1 MMNSIRTRL
10 LIWLLIPLT
19 GVAAIVSLET
29 FYSAQRVSKDLHD
42 RTLLAAML
50 TLSENIVASSGS
62 LLAENTLE
70 ILTENLGDEFFYYV
84 TGPRGAFVTGYSGY
98 PRIPEG
104 MALEDE
110 TPIFYDGEYN
120 GRHVRVT
127 AVRQFL
133 SGGLLNG
140 WTTITTWQNTT
151 TRDQLTISLFGR
163 SLLRLFA
170 VVLAA
175 GAIVWFAVSRGLRP
189 ISELQQAIDNRTSQD
204 LAPIKRAMPVELSG
218 IVIAMNELFKRVARS
233 KQNREQFIG
242 NAAHQ
247 LRNPVAA
254 IKVQAQA
261 ALASDKKPELKLA
274 LKEIVRTSDD
284 TGKMINQM
292 LSSASAHALSSEN
305 MKDIDLC
312 KIVEHAAQT
321 IAASA
326 LEKGQEIS
334 LDMDVETLP
343 YRGHEI
349 LLREAIVNLVDNAVR
364 HNSGDSKI
372 SVSLSISS
380 DDQMIEIG
388 VADDGEPLDEDTLLR
403 FSQPFSTGEDTNSGS
418 GLGLSLAKDVAKS
431 HGGNLIVRSHD
442 GDPET
447 FGKTI
452 LVLLPRIRGNFSA

>member
-1 MMNSIRTRL
+1 MINSIRTRL

-98 PRIPEG
+98 PRVPEG
-104 MALEDE
+104 MELQDE

-189 ISELQQAIDNRTSQD
+189 ISELQEAIDNRTSHD
-204 LAPIKRAMPVELSG
+204 LAPIKRSMPVELSG

-233 KQNREQFIG
+233 KQNRERFIG

-261 ALASDKKPELKLA
+261 ALASDEKHDLKQA
-274 LKEIVRTSDD
+274 LHEIVHTSDD

-292 LSSASAHALSSEN
+292 LSSASAHALSSEK
-305 MKDIDLC
+305 MKEVDLS
-312 KIVEHAAQT
+312 KIVTHATQT
-321 IAASA
+321 VAASA

-334 LDMDVETLP
+334 LDMQAETLP
-343 YRGHEI
+343 YLGHEI
-349 LLREAIVNLVDNAVR
+349 LLREAIVNLIDNAVR
-364 HNSGDSKI
+364 HNDGDSQI
-372 SVSLSISS
+372 GVSLKTDAENRVIR
-380 DDQMIEIG
+380 IG
-388 VADDGEPLDEDTLLR
+388 VSDDGEPLDEEALIAL
-403 FSQPFSTGEDTNSGS
+403 SQPFSTGDDAGSGS

-431 HGGNLIVRSHD
+431 HGGNLIVRPFGESNDH
-442 GDPET
+442 
-447 FGKTI
+447 GKTI
-452 LVLLPRIRGNFSA
+452 SLILPLQRG